1 MPIHATRR
9 SKEALTVFRR
19 PPVRMSSLAAGLAVV
34 ALVAS
39 ACGPASQPATPTSAP
54 AATTAPAAP
63 AATTAAGAPAA
74 TTAPA
79 AAKPTEAAK
88 PAATTAGGILR
99 SSELGGAPKI
109 LHPYPE
115 SQQYTTPWSDGA
127 TLMWA
132 NLIDIDWEKVEFVA
146 DPRRSMAKE
155 MPTISNDG
163 RTFTFTLR
171 DDLKFSDGQPVTA
184 ADFQYAWDQASKKEN
199 NWVSLTTVVDRIEA
213 FRTPDPKTVEVTLK
227 EKLASYLAYSLA
239 SGIVAIPKHVWE
251 GKSWLDASANPEVLK
266 PTVVTGPYVPKEI
279 NAERHVY
286 TRNPN
291 WWGEKANIDEIQF
304 ISATPTTTLELLKTR
319 QVEWAHN
326 FPPAQWE
333 DAQKIA
339 HANAWPISGI
349 NSGYR
354 LLQFNLDR
362 PHIKELKFRQA
373 LAHAINREDLVQF
386 EDGLAEPQ
394 FGMFPTT
401 NPYATENV
409 QKYEFDLNRSKQLL
423 TEAGYRLQGNTLMGP
438 DGQPVKIGILWPTT
452 SQPRGKMATYA
463 QQQWRQ
469 LGIETEVTGLE
480 FNAFVDQYQRL
491 RDFDIAMGSFGG
503 GSGDPDSSKPQVTTG
518 GTQNSMNYSNPEV
531 DKLFEQGAQEQNDA
545 LRKTIYDNVQRIV
558 VDEMPQ
564 FYLVTYKSPT
574 AMDKKVQNVKPARG
588 DDLLRRNNLQVINW
602 AITAN

>member
-1 MPIHATRR
+1 
-9 SKEALTVFRR
+9 
-19 PPVRMSSLAAGLAVV
+19 MSSLAAALATIS
-34 ALVAS
+34 LIGT
-39 ACGPASQPATPTSAP
+39 ACGPTSQPAAPTSAP
-54 AATTAPAAP
+54 AAPTQAAAAKPTDAPKPAA
-63 AATTAAGAPAA
+63 GA

-79 AAKPTEAAK
+79 AGATTAPAAK
-88 PAATTAGGILR
+88 PADATKPVVATGGVFR
-99 SSELGGAPKI
+99 SSELGGAPKV
-109 LHPYPE
+109 LHPYVE

-132 NLIDIDWEKVEFVA
+132 NLIDIDWAEVKWVA

-155 MPTISNDG
+155 MPKISNDG

-171 DDLKFSDGQPVTA
+171 DDIKFSDGQPITA
-184 ADFQYAWDQASKKEN
+184 ADFQFAWEQASKKEN
-199 NWVSLTTVVDRIEA
+199 NWVSYSAVVERIES
-213 FRTPDPKTVEVTLK
+213 FRTPDPKTIEVTLK
-227 EKLASYLAYSLA
+227 QKLASYLAYSLTN
-239 SGIVAIPKHVWE
+239 GITAIPKHVWE
-251 GKSWLDASANPEVLK
+251 GKSWLDATANPEVLK
-266 PTVVTGPYVPKEI
+266 PSVVNGPYVPKEVS
-279 NAERHVY
+279 AERHVY
-286 TRNPN
+286 TKNPN

-326 FPPAQWE
+326 FPPAQWG
-333 DAQKIA
+333 DAQQIA
-339 HANAWPISGI
+339 HANAWPISGV

-362 PHIKELKFRQA
+362 PHVKELKFRQA

-394 FGMFPTT
+394 FGFYPNT
-401 NPYATENV
+401 NPYKTDNV
-409 QKYEFDLNRSKQLL
+409 EKYAFDMAKARQLL
-423 TEAGYRLQGNTLMGP
+423 QEAGYRQQGNTLMGP
-438 DGQPVKIGILWPTT
+438 DGQAVKIGILWPTT

-480 FNAFVDQYQRL
+480 FNAFVDKYQRE

-503 GSGDPDSSKPQVTTG
+503 GDGDPDSARTQLSTG
-518 GTQNSMNYSNPEV
+518 ATQNAMNYSNPQV
-531 DKLFEQGAQEQNDA
+531 DRMFEEGAQEQDDTK
-545 LRKTIYDNVQRIV
+545 RKSLYEEIQKIV
-558 VDEMPQ
+558 VGELPQ

-574 AMDKKVQNVKPARG
+574 AMDKKVQNVQPLRG

-602 AITAN
+602 AMTN

>member
-1 MPIHATRR
+1 VRTR
-9 SKEALTVFRR
+9 L
-19 PPVRMSSLAAGLAVV
+19 PVRMSSLAAGLAATSLFV
-34 ALVAS
+34 A
-39 ACGPASQPATPTSAP
+39 ACGPTSQPAAPT
-54 AATTAPAAP
+54 AAP
-63 AATTAAGAPAA
+63 AKPTEAPKPAAPAA

-79 AAKPTEAAK
+79 AAPAATTAPAAKPTEAAK
-88 PAATTAGGILR
+88 PVAVAGGVLR

-109 LHPYPE
+109 LHPYVE
-115 SQQYTTPWSDGA
+115 SQQFTTPWSDGS

-155 MPTISNDG
+155 MPKISNDG

-171 DDLKFSDGQPVTA
+171 DDIKFSDGQPVTA
-184 ADFQYAWDQASKKEN
+184 ADFQFAWDMASKKEN
-199 NWVSLTTVVDRIEA
+199 NWVGFTTTIERIES

-227 EKLASYLAYSLA
+227 EKLASYLAFSLA

-251 GKSWLDASANPEVLK
+251 GKSWLDATANPEVLK

-286 TRNPN
+286 TKNPN

-362 PHIKELKFRQA
+362 PHVKDLKFRQA

-394 FGMFPTT
+394 FGMYPVT
-401 NPYATENV
+401 NPFSTDKVEKYA
-409 QKYEFDLNRSKQLL
+409 FDLNKSKQLL
-423 TEAGYRLQGNTLMGP
+423 QEAGYRQQGNTLMGP

-480 FNAFVDQYQRL
+480 FNAFVDKYQRE

-503 GSGDPDSSKPQVTTG
+503 GSGDPDTSKAQVTTG
-518 GTQNSMNYSNPEV
+518 GTQNAMNYSNKEV
-531 DKLFEQGAQEQNDA
+531 DQLMEQGAQEQDDA
-545 LRKTIYDNVQRIV
+545 KRKTIYENVQRIV
-558 VDEMPQ
+558 VSEMPQ

-574 AMDKKVQNVKPARG
+574 AMDKKVANVKPARG

-602 AITAN
+602 SITPN